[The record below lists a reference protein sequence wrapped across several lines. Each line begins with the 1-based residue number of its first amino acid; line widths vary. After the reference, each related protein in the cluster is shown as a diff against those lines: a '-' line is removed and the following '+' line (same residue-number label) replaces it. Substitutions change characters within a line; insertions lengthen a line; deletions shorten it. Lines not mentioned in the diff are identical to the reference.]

1 MVSATAVLDDV
12 SAAVLLDVA
21 SVLDPSLEAAVGS
34 GPVVGS
40 VPVVADAPV
49 PVSEA
54 SSPPHA
60 GMPMTQTVRI
70 AIAVRIAIE
79 ANTVCHAFTQ
89 PLRGPSLGGRRH
101 PGVRYALA
109 VLRRALVVLLAC
121 GCGPSRGDE
130 PPQTCGGDDPV
141 RLIDSGDPLASTSGV
156 AGVGFT
162 DITRVGDRVV
172 TGIIAPGGSDHRI
185 LAVDECGG
193 PVVELGD
200 RAEIQREVSGS
211 AGDWA
216 VAGDLESGA
225 MRWLDPRGAAPS
237 HPIFA
242 SVRGCPLVVAG
253 GLAAVDAQGVLWF
266 HPDPSDPDAVPRE
279 ILAGVRIPDEPHFG
293 GDLTDCS
300 GRDGD
305 VPVVDGDGVLVALEG
320 GPLVRVSLPGGDT
333 ETLIDEPVREFVVL
347 DDPRTVIW
355 GGGNEFGPCC
365 QINVLDRDTG
375 ESRHFAGG
383 TIPAD
388 VDWNGPW
395 ITSYLLGFDSSE
407 AVTQVYLNAASGVS
421 FEVDDWWNL
430 EASLSPSEMLV
441 SRVGEDVGTYLL
453 DASSQTPVAIDFPR
467 PDWDSPN
474 YDDGVVALDRAPEA
488 ETGTLKLLPFD
499 GGPIETLAEDVDRF
513 FVRTRT
519 GTVVYLA
526 RADAEAPTGTLVS
539 VGRDGA
545 RRELADDVLGFV
557 VPFEGTPR
565 ERNEVLY
572 VVYHP
577 ERGGLWRFVLP

>member
-1 MVSATAVLDDV
+1 
-12 SAAVLLDVA
+12 
-21 SVLDPSLEAAVGS
+21 
-34 GPVVGS
+34 
-40 VPVVADAPV
+40 
-49 PVSEA
+49 
-54 SSPPHA
+54 
-60 GMPMTQTVRI
+60 
-70 AIAVRIAIE
+70 
-79 ANTVCHAFTQ
+79 
-89 PLRGPSLGGRRH
+89 
-101 PGVRYALA
+101 
-109 VLRRALVVLLAC
+109 
-121 GCGPSRGDE
+121 
-130 PPQTCGGDDPV
+130 
-141 RLIDSGDPLASTSGV
+141 
-156 AGVGFT
+156 
-162 DITRVGDRVV
+162 
-172 TGIIAPGGSDHRI
+172 
-185 LAVDECGG
+185 
-193 PVVELGD
+193 
-200 RAEIQREVSGS
+200 
-211 AGDWA
+211 
-216 VAGDLESGA
+216 
-225 MRWLDPRGAAPS
+225 
-237 HPIFA
+237 
-242 SVRGCPLVVAG
+242 
-253 GLAAVDAQGVLWF
+253 
-266 HPDPSDPDAVPRE
+266 
-279 ILAGVRIPDEPHFG
+279 
-293 GDLTDCS
+293 
-300 GRDGD
+300 
-305 VPVVDGDGVLVALEG
+305 
-320 GPLVRVSLPGGDT
+320 
-333 ETLIDEPVREFVVL
+333 VREFVVL

-375 ESRHFAGG
+375 ESRRFDGS
-383 TIPAD
+383 TIPED
-388 VDWNGPW
+388 VDWSGPW
-395 ITSYLLGFDSSE
+395 ITSDRLAFEPASE
-407 AVTQVYLNAASGVS
+407 SQVYLNAASGVS